1 MNILLD
7 THAFLWFDRADA
19 QLSANAKR
27 AIEDPANDKYI
38 SPASYWELAI
48 KISVGK
54 YALTE
59 PYEDFMKRA
68 IDGNGFTILPV
79 HWRHTARLTNM
90 PFHHRDP
97 FDRLMIAQALVEQM
111 PIVSN
116 DALFDPYG
124 VQRLW

>member
-7 THAFLWFDRADA
+7 TQAFLWFDRADSK
-19 QLSANAKR
+19 LSAIAKR
-27 AIEDPANDKYI
+27 AIEDPANEKFI

-59 PYEDFMKRA
+59 PYQDFLNRA
-68 IDGNGFTILPV
+68 IDGNGFIVLPI
-79 HWRHTARLTNM
+79 HWRHTGQLTNM

-97 FDRLMIAQALVEQM
+97 FDRLIIAQALVERM

-116 DALFDPYG
+116 DTLFDPYG